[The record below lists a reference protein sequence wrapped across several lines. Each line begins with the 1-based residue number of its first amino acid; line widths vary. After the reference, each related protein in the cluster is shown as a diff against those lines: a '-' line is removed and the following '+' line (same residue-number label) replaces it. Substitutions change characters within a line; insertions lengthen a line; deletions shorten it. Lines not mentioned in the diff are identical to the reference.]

1 MGGCGAF
8 DAFAETARPVPPAPL
23 LFSVLMMKRIL
34 ENCCFEYDTPIGRVR
49 IESDGRHIVSLD
61 FVGDF
66 TPLPAE
72 GTAVAE
78 TPLISEAHMQLLGYL
93 KGHRK
98 DFTLPLLLR
107 GTPFQKKV
115 YGALLS
121 IPYGETKSYGEI
133 AGEIGSP
140 KAARAVGGAC
150 HVNPVAILVPCHRVV
165 GRGGAL
171 TGYGGGIGKK
181 EALLALEKGNTR
193 LFPFGEKEL
202 SHLSRSDERMAA
214 LIARMPKPRYELM
227 KDLFSAL
234 VNSIIGQQISSKA
247 HRSIWTRFLEG
258 LDDITPQKLFEA
270 DENALRSFGI
280 SGRKAQ
286 YLKEAARFALSGGLS
301 GAAELTDDQFR
312 ERLVS
317 LRGVGQWTADM
328 LLLFSLGRGDV
339 FSYDDSGLRNGLC
352 KLYGLSEISKDQFK
366 EYGKKFSPYG
376 SVASFYIWA
385 ANGEG

>member
-1 MGGCGAF
+1 
-8 DAFAETARPVPPAPL
+8 
-23 LFSVLMMKRIL
+23 MMKRIL

-49 IESDGRHIVSLD
+49 IESTGRHIVSLD
-61 FVGDF
+61 FVDDS
-66 TPLPAE
+66 TALPAE

-93 KGHRK
+93 GGHRK
-98 DFTLPLLLR
+98 DFSLPLLLN

-115 YGALLS
+115 YDALLA

-133 AGEIGSP
+133 AKEIGAP

-150 HVNPVAILVPCHRVV
+150 HVNPVAIFVPCHRVV
-165 GRGGAL
+165 GSGGAL
-171 TGYGGGIGKK
+171 TGYGGGIDKK

-202 SHLSRSDERMAA
+202 CHLSRSDDRMAA
-214 LIARMPKPRYELM
+214 LIARTPRPRYELM
-227 KDLFSAL
+227 GDLFAAL
-234 VNSIIGQQISSKA
+234 VSSIVGQQISSKA
-247 HRSIWTRFLEG
+247 HRSIWTRLLEG
-258 LDDITPQKLFEA
+258 FDGIDPKKLFEA
-270 DENALRSFGI
+270 DENAFRAFGI

-286 YLKEAARFALSGGLS
+286 SIKQAAGFALSGGFS
-301 GAAELTDDQFR
+301 GLAELSDDQFR
-312 ERLVS
+312 EKLVS
-317 LRGVGQWTADM
+317 LRGVGRWTADM

-339 FSYDDSGLRNGLC
+339 FSYDDSGLRSGLC
-352 KLYGLSEISKDQFK
+352 KLYGLSEISKDQFE

-385 ANGEG
+385 ANAEG